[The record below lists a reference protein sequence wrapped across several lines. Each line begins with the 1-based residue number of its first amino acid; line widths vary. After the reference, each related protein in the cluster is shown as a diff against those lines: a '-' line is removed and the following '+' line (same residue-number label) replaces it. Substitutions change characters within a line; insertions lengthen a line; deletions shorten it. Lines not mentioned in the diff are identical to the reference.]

1 MWGKLLGTCFGFMFG
16 RWLGAALGFYLG
28 HMFDKSLKQDFEKV
42 GGFQGFNREELHER
56 QALFFSSCFAV
67 MGHIAKSNGR
77 VSEIHI
83 KAATVFMDEMKLF
96 GEDRKEAQRAFNSG
110 KASEFSLKEA
120 VQDVKEAFGRRFDL
134 LQLFLE
140 IQIQMAYSDGHLA
153 EHEQTL
159 LQQVS
164 KYLGISNSH
173 YLFILKRY
181 QAEFQFR
188 QQRQHYQ
195 QQQQQSQSQSHYK
208 DSQQRSSG
216 GQSASTQTISRA
228 SALAVLGLDAGASE
242 KDIKRAY
249 RKLMSQHH
257 PDKLVSQGLPK
268 HMMELAKKKSQD
280 IQAAYEYLK
289 KGS

>member
-83 KAATVFMDEMKLF
+83 KAATVFMDDMQLF

-110 KASEFSLKEA
+110 KAPEFSLKEA

-140 IQIQMAYSDGHLA
+140 IQVQMAYSDGHLA
-153 EHEQTL
+153 EQEQSL

-173 YLFILKRY
+173 FLFILKRY
-181 QAEFQFR
+181 QAEFLFR
-188 QQRQHYQ
+188 QQRQQ
-195 QQQQQSQSQSHYK
+195 QHQQSQSNGQYRQ
-208 DSQQRSSG
+208 QQRSSG
-216 GQSASTQTISRA
+216 GSSANTQTISRA
-228 SALAVLGLDAGASE
+228 SALAVLGLDATASE